1 MTDKVKRAIAL
12 VVLVL
17 GVVGALVLI
26 GVIQGHPHH
35 TSYGDGY
42 VWGFQNVDR
51 STAPACSR
59 AEMTSGVRVADPNFP
74 GVRPTGDGVPGDK
87 FTRWHA
93 GCEAGA
99 KAEIKGT

>member
-1 MTDKVKRAIAL
+1 M
-12 VVLVL
+12 VLVFA
-17 GVVGALVLI
+17 VVGALVLI

-59 AEMTSGVRVADPNFP
+59 AEMTSDTAVHDPNLP
-74 GVRPTGDGVPGDK
+74 HARPTGDGTPHDK
-87 FTRWHA
+87 FSRWHA